1 MAMREEYAP
10 WDGKW
15 IGYDWFKLL
24 VALILLLL
32 LIGAWLAFGGPPPRL
47 PPLRAPIVSAPA
59 AGATLPPG
67 AVTFSGQATPG
78 STVRV
83 VIDGTPVGTATA
95 DGSGAWSLTTT
106 LDRAGQYQVV
116 AEALRPD
123 GTVAARSALQNLI
136 VSAPAIAAPTLNL
149 PNRVPLGSVNF
160 SGEGAPGSTVEVLVD
175 GQPIGRTTVGADG
188 RWSLTGN
195 VAAGERQVIA
205 RVIDAS
211 GAPAAAAPASMLM
224 VIAPPLITSLRDGA
238 QVTAGRL
245 TLSGTGQPGS
255 QIEIRDGDR
264 VLGIATV
271 GADGSWSFAYDAT
284 PGTLQLSA
292 RLVGD
297 PASASAPLR
306 ETVNPAVAEVPPLIT
321 SLRDGAQV
329 TAGRLTLSGTGQ
341 PGSQI
346 EIRDGDR
353 VLGTVT
359 VGTDGSW
366 SFAYD
371 ASPGTLQLSARS
383 VGDPA
388 SASAPLRV
396 TVNPAAAAPPA
407 QPGGT
412 GAQPGGTGVQ
422 PGGADIPAALPRT
435 GGDSIPWGALAM
447 LTAALLGSGIWMR
460 LRR

>member
-47 PPLRAPIVSAPA
+47 PPLRAPVVSAPA
-59 AGATLPPG
+59 AGATLPAG

-149 PNRVPLGSVNF
+149 PNRVPPGSVTF

-188 RWSLTGN
+188 RWSLTGS
-195 VAAGERQVIA
+195 VVAGERQVIA

-211 GAPAAAAPASMLM
+211 GAPGAAAPAIRLM

-271 GADGSWSFAYDAT
+271 GADGSWSFASDAS

-306 ETVNPAVAEVPPLIT
+306 
-321 SLRDGAQV
+321 
-329 TAGRLTLSGTGQ
+329 
-341 PGSQI
+341 
-346 EIRDGDR
+346 
-353 VLGTVT
+353 
-359 VGTDGSW
+359 
-366 SFAYD
+366 
-371 ASPGTLQLSARS
+371 
-383 VGDPA
+383 
-388 SASAPLRV
+388 V
-396 TVNPAAAAPPA
+396 TVNSAAAAPPA

-435 GGDSIPWGALAM
+435 GGNSIPWGALAM